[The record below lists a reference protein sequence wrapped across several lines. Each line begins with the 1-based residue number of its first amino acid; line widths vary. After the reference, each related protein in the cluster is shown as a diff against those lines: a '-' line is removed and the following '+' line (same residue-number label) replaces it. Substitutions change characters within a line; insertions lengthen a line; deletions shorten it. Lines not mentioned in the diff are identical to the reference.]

1 MYEELTDRLKNL
13 AALEIRNAESVIDVS
28 AEAAIR
34 LKETAQEAA
43 DAIEFTSKAYQ
54 MMAEAY
60 EAEVAKQSWIPVTER
75 LPDVYEHVLVSVP
88 GMAPH
93 AMVQEAFR
101 GRNGMWYSNGFRYV
115 ADEITHWMPLPP
127 PPKMK
132 EPFVKDIIVLD
143 KNESEDKE

>member
-60 EAEVAKQSWIPVTER
+60 EAEVAKQGWIPVTER
-75 LPDVYEHVLVSVP
+75 LPEPHVKVLCYCRAGIVEVLQWSPDTLVT
-88 GMAPH
+88 G
-93 AMVQEAFR
+93 
-101 GRNGMWYSNGFRYV
+101 WYKDYRTTYMSGFV
-115 ADEITHWMPLPP
+115 THWMPIPT
-127 PPKMK
+127 PPKTK
-132 EPFVKDIIVLD
+132 EPTAKDILVPSRD
-143 KNESEDKE
+143 EREGKE